1 MEHAARVR
9 AAVRRDR
16 EVDVRSEVNTAP
28 ISGPDEDVI
37 KDFFFDQ
44 HDNGATEEQA
54 RECIG
59 SISMVVSLRG
69 NPWKFHYSITVDER
83 GFTMDWSLHDDGDF
97 PVQGKI
103 TATTLV
109 EVAYLAGVTFGIFSY
124 EGLVHD

>member
-1 MEHAARVR
+1 M
-9 AAVRRDR
+9 
-16 EVDVRSEVNTAP
+16 RSEINTAP
-28 ISGPDEDVI
+28 ISGPDEDAI

-44 HDNGATEEQA
+44 HNNDATEEQA

-69 NPWKFHYSITVDER
+69 NPFKFKYTITEDER
-83 GFTMDWSLHDDGDF
+83 GFTMDWYLYDDGDS
-97 PVQGKI
+97 PVEGKI

-124 EGLVHD
+124 EGLVRD